1 MRPIAMS
8 EEDWQNTDWHAVAA
22 FFREPPEDAQPQ
34 QRRRNENARWAPP
47 RHATPEAQQQAIGT
61 RLHALISPAHPEL
74 AGKITG
80 MFLEG
85 IGTLELVAMINDRAQ
100 LNAKVK
106 MALAALARRGAPSCL
121 PRHVEEILMKEA
133 ERNGDC
139 CIISFEKIQVQT
151 AAVTSCGHVFHR
163 ESIAQW
169 LKTNANK
176 ACPSCRQMCTIRA

>member
-1 MRPIAMS
+1 MRPIVIS
-8 EEDWQNTDWHAVAA
+8 EEDLQNTDWPDIARYWGPIEH
-22 FFREPPEDAQPQ
+22 AQPQ

-47 RHATPEAQQQAIGT
+47 RHATPEAQQQAIGN
-61 RLHALISPAHPEL
+61 RLFALISPAHPEL

-85 IGTLELVAMINDRAQ
+85 MGTPQLVAMINDRAQ

-106 MALAALARRGAPSCL
+106 VALTALARRAPSCL

-151 AAVTSCGHVFHR
+151 AAVTSCGHVFDR

-169 LKTNANK
+169 LKTNAQK